1 MSETGSEMFYN
12 KPAVDA
18 NRAARQRIIEDDLVR
33 IGEIGGR
40 IAAIREEQKAHSLA
54 VGGEIDNSGDVS
66 VENGGKNSDVREVNT
81 ATEEGVSPDSGDP
94 AALLMASLKRQRPV
108 VMDAE
113 EKLNKAQNPQL

>member
-40 IAAIREEQKAHSLA
+40 IAAIREEQEAYLSA
-54 VGGEIDNSGDVS
+54 VGG
-66 VENGGKNSDVREVNT
+66 ENGGKNSDVREVNT